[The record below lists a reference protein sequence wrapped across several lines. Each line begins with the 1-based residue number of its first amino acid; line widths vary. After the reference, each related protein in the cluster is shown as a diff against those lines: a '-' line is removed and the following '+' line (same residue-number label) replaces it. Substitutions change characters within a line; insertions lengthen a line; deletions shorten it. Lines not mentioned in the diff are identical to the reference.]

1 MSWVSERWLLSRRV
15 SSGGV
20 ARVGRHTFEHEAN
33 ASMIVIA
40 GDEVSLAKCK
50 WENSERRVRI
60 ILG

>member
-1 MSWVSERWLLSRRV
+1 
-15 SSGGV
+15 
-20 ARVGRHTFEHEAN
+20 
-33 ASMIVIA
+33 MIVIA